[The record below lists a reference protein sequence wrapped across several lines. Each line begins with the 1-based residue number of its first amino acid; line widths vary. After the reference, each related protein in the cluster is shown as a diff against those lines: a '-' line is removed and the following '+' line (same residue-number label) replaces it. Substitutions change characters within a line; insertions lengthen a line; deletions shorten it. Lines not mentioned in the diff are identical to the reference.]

1 MAHTTMTPLEFIS
14 CLLDFWD
21 SSPKV
26 TTWKDATTG
35 SDQIVSGTYISKLST
50 VQASKGKQEVGK
62 RTAAFS
68 ISKVQCVS
76 CAAQPAVARSKA
88 RLSATLQSWAGGVF
102 PLHGPHLTFSLT
114 RDT

>member
-1 MAHTTMTPLEFIS
+1 MTPLEFIS

-35 SDQIVSGTYISKLST
+35 SEQIVSGTYISKLST
-50 VQASKGKQEVGK
+50 VQASKGEQEAGK
-62 RTAAFS
+62 RTAVFS
-68 ISKVQCVS
+68 ISKVLCVS
-76 CAAQPAVARSKA
+76 CAAQTGVARSEA
-88 RLSATLQSWAGGVF
+88 RPSATLQSWAGGVF
-102 PLHGPHLTFSLT
+102 PLHGPRLTFFLT

>member
-35 SDQIVSGTYISKLST
+35 SEQIVSGTYISKLST
-50 VQASKGKQEVGK
+50 VQASKGEQEAEKDSSVFYLQGAVCLLC
-62 RTAAFS
+62 RTD
-68 ISKVQCVS
+68 
-76 CAAQPAVARSKA
+76 R
-88 RLSATLQSWAGGVF
+88 GG
-102 PLHGPHLTFSLT
+102 
-114 RDT
+114 